1 MARQSG
7 PEKARRNVSGS
18 ENRKLKRVVSFRI
31 GTDEVAD
38 ALDAYAVR
46 LGFKNA
52 NDLARYRLAGDLEAA
67 LASTNSDSG
76 ALATA
81 S

>member
-1 MARQSG
+1 MSKR
-7 PEKARRNVSGS
+7 SGS
-18 ENRKLKRVVSFRI
+18 NNRRMNRSVSFRI

-38 ALDAYAVR
+38 AVDAYAVA

-52 NDLARYRLAGDLEAA
+52 NELARYRLAGDIEAA
-67 LASTNSDSG
+67 LASVNSGSES
-76 ALATA
+76 LATA